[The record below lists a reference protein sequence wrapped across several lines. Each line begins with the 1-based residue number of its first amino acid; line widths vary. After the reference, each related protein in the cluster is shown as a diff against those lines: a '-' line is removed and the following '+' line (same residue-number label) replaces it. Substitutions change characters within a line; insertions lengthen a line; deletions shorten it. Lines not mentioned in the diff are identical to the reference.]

1 MTAFDRCRSVGVRAV
16 RAPRRR
22 GVSSILAMLYLVMFG
37 SLAAAMAV
45 VAQSNLRTAD
55 SAMRVSRAMSA
66 AETGLVFGVR
76 RLNEQASR
84 FVVLAGTVDADLA
97 FDLWTGGLPSDEVDV
112 LPAVGYSETTEPSG
126 IMQAIA
132 YVHEDV
138 DAHWFDAEA
147 GDALLPNV
155 DTDLGVLEVKPIS
168 LGESADDPYFRLRYE
183 ILADEPAIRV
193 TSIGVDR
200 DLTRQVSMDFRL
212 AKRIEYAVVTPN
224 RLMIGKNVMVEGPIG
239 TRYGVFAD
247 GSPNEEELDLPNGD
261 PMTIRSDFYGL
272 DADLDTLLDAFYA
285 AVVDYD
291 VDGDSR
297 LRPSHPDEGIGVAS
311 NDEFVDW
318 DGNEYVDDFD
328 LFLATFDADGDGRV
342 VYDGTLA
349 YAAGYGS
356 LDEEYGPDAGED
368 LQLMRLIDESRPD
381 RNGDGVFPPVA
392 GNDKDRILGWQD
404 GVVDALDQYA
414 KVRGRVMFGVT
425 RADWEDY
432 HGESYQTEVQ
442 GPIMAP
448 VGEAPLLFEVNDER
462 MIELTTGM
470 FADSRTWFEDQ
481 VPASPVTDISQ
492 PPADES
498 FIHDQATTVGTFTLA
513 ADMDPYESVPFG
525 SPGAYDYYQ
534 RPVFENYTFENL
546 RIPRGSNALFINCT
560 FAGVTWIETLS
571 VEDTEGTWN
580 YTGAYNWQDDD
591 LDGIPDDGELTLGKF
606 REPGDPYSP
615 MTAPLP
621 DGTRTNNTRL
631 YSNNLRFDSCTF
643 LGSVAGDRIGS
654 DDPDDR
660 TYTHWRNKVQFTG
673 DTRFYI
679 DPNDPDLLD
688 QPDVDVLRPILLAMN
703 DADREQLATSSIMLP
718 GWSVDIGSFDAFAPR
733 VNLKGT
739 IVAGVLDI
747 RGRAEIRG
755 TMLMTYRPARNEGP
769 LLVMGSINVDRFNT
783 TIGYFSSDDGDSE
796 GSEPV
801 PGEFGEIRLIYEP
814 PAGLPD
820 GIPWPV
826 SVRAVQN
833 SYAEGGMRSYAEG
846 GLSPGS

>member
-1 MTAFDRCRSVGVRAV
+1 MTAVHRSTSNRIHPP
-16 RAPRRR
+16 RRPRRR
-22 GVSSILAMLYLVMFG
+22 GVSSVLAMLYLVMFG

-55 SAMRVSRAMSA
+55 SSIRVSRAMSA
-66 AETGLVFGVR
+66 AETGLVFGAR
-76 RLNEQASR
+76 RLAEQASR
-84 FVVLAGTVDADLA
+84 FVVVSGTVDADFA
-97 FDLWTGGLPSDEVDV
+97 FDLWTGGLTSDEVSV
-112 LPAVGYSETTEPSG
+112 LPPDGYTESTDPDG

-132 YVHEDV
+132 YVHQEI
-138 DAHWFDAEA
+138 DAHWFDADASDEA
-147 GDALLPNV
+147 LPLV
-155 DTDLGVLEVKPIS
+155 DEQLGVLQVKPIS
-168 LGESADDPYFRLRYE
+168 LGESDDDPYFRLRYE
-183 ILADEPAIRV
+183 ILADDPVIRI

-200 DLTRQVSMDFRL
+200 DLSRQVSMDFQI

-224 RLMIGKNVMVEGPIG
+224 RLMIGKNVMIEGPIG

-247 GSPNEEELDLPNGD
+247 GSPNEDELDLPNGD
-261 PMTIRSDFYGL
+261 PMTIRSDFFGL
-272 DADLDTLLDAFYA
+272 DEDLDDLLDAFYA
-285 AVVDYD
+285 EVADHD
-291 VDGDSR
+291 TDGDGR
-297 LRPSHPDEGIGVAS
+297 LRPSHPDEGDGVAG
-311 NDEFVDW
+311 NAEFVDW
-318 DGNEYVDDFD
+318 DDNEYVDDFD
-328 LFLATFDADGDGRV
+328 LFLATFDSDLDGRV
-342 VYDGTLA
+342 VYDETLA
-349 YAAGYGS
+349 IAAGYSG
-356 LDEEYGPDAGED
+356 LTEEYGGGTGED
-368 LQLMRLIDESRPD
+368 LQLMRLIDEARPD
-381 RNGDGVFPPVA
+381 RDGDGEPGTISDIA
-392 GNDKDRILGWQD
+392 LGWRD
-404 GVVDALDQYA
+404 GVVDGLDQYA
-414 KVRGRVMFGVT
+414 NVTGRVMFGVA

-442 GPIMAP
+442 GPIRAGVDEAP
-448 VGEAPLLFEVNDER
+448 VLFEVNDER

-481 VPASPVTDISQ
+481 VPASPVTDLAD
-492 PPADES
+492 PPADED
-498 FIHDQATTVGTFTLA
+498 FIHDQATTAGTMTAA

-534 RPVFENYTFENL
+534 RPVFEGYTFTNL
-546 RIPRGSNALFINCT
+546 RIPRGSNALFIDCT
-560 FAGVTWIETLS
+560 FIGVTWIETLS

-591 LDGIPDDGELTLGKF
+591 LDGVPDDGELTLGKF

-621 DGTRTNNTRL
+621 NGTRTDNTRL
-631 YSNNLRFDSCTF
+631 YSNNIRFDSCTF

-654 DDPDDR
+654 DAADDR

-673 DTRFYI
+673 NTRFYI
-679 DPNDPDLLD
+679 DPDDPDLAE
-688 QPDVDVLRPILLAMN
+688 QPDVDELRPILVAMTA
-703 DADREQLATSSIMLP
+703 ADRAQLATSSIMLP

-814 PAGLPD
+814 PAALPD

-826 SVRAVQN
+826 SVMGVAD
-833 SYAEGGMRSYAEG
+833 SYVEGGS
-846 GLSPGS
+846 

>member
-1 MTAFDRCRSVGVRAV
+1 MKAVLRSTMTRAAASHPV
-16 RAPRRR
+16 RRR
-22 GVSSILAMLYLVMFG
+22 GVSSVLAMLYLVMFG

-55 SAMRVSRAMSA
+55 SSIRVSRAMSA
-66 AETGLVFGVR
+66 AETGLVFGAR
-76 RLNEQASR
+76 RLAEQASR
-84 FVVLAGTVDADLA
+84 FVVVSGTVDADFA
-97 FDLWTGGLPSDEVDV
+97 FDLWTGGLGSDEVSV
-112 LPAVGYSETTEPSG
+112 LPADGYVESTEPDG

-132 YVHEDV
+132 YVHEEI
-138 DAHWFDAEA
+138 DAHWFDADA
-147 GDALLPNV
+147 GDEALPLV
-155 DTDLGVLEVKPIS
+155 DEQLGVLQVKPIS
-168 LGESADDPYFRLRYE
+168 LGESDDDPFFRLRYE
-183 ILADEPAIRV
+183 ILADQPVIRI

-200 DLTRQVSMDFRL
+200 DLSRQVSMDFQI

-239 TRYGVFAD
+239 SRYGVFAD
-247 GSPNEEELDLPNGD
+247 GSPNEDELELTNGD
-261 PMTIRSDFYGL
+261 PMTIRSDFVGL
-272 DADLDTLLDAFYA
+272 DADLDDLLEQFYDAVA
-285 AVVDYD
+285 LHD

-297 LRPSHPDEGIGVAS
+297 LRPSHPDEGDGVVDNA
-311 NDEFVDW
+311 EFIDW
-318 DGNEYVDDFD
+318 DDDEYVDDFD
-328 LFLATFDADGDGRV
+328 LFLAAFDADVDGRV
-342 VYDGTLA
+342 VYDETLA
-349 YAAGYGS
+349 IAAGYSGIT
-356 LDEEYGPDAGED
+356 EEYGGDPGED
-368 LQLMRLIDESRPD
+368 VQLMRLIDEARPD
-381 RNGDGVFPPVA
+381 RDGDGVPGSVSDIA
-392 GNDKDRILGWQD
+392 LGWRD
-404 GVVDALDQYA
+404 GVVDGLDQYA
-414 KVRGRVMFGVT
+414 KVTGRVMFGVS
-425 RADWEDY
+425 RADWEGY
-432 HGESYQTEVQ
+432 HGSSYQTEVQ
-442 GPIMAP
+442 GPIRTAVDEAP
-448 VGEAPLLFEVNDER
+448 VLFEVNDER

-470 FADSRTWFEDQ
+470 FTDSRTWFQDQ
-481 VPASPVTDISQ
+481 VPASPVTDLSD

-498 FIHDQATTVGTFTLA
+498 FIHDQAITAGTMTPA

-534 RPVFENYTFENL
+534 RPVFEGYTFTNL
-546 RIPRGSNALFINCT
+546 RIPRGSNALFIDCT
-560 FAGVTWIETLS
+560 FIGVTWVETLS

-621 DGTRTNNTRL
+621 NGTRTDNTRL
-631 YSNNLRFDSCTF
+631 YSNNIRFDSCTF

-654 DDPDDR
+654 DAADDR

-673 DTRFYI
+673 STRFYI
-679 DPNDPDLLD
+679 DPDDPDLAE
-688 QPDVDVLRPILLAMN
+688 QADVDTLRPILLAMSQ
-703 DADREQLATSSIMLP
+703 ADRDQLATSSIMLP

-814 PAGLPD
+814 PAALPD

-826 SVRAVQN
+826 SVFGVAD
-833 SYAEGGMRSYAEG
+833 SYVEGGT
-846 GLSPGS
+846 